1 MSQTKEKKKLSDG
14 TGLLKQSV
22 MEDYLNREDFS
33 YNPNGDALYRYYRD
47 RYTDQGKLAMADT
60 MGQAAALT
68 GGYGSS
74 YAQSAG
80 QQTYNSYMKE
90 LGDVIPQLYQLA
102 YDRYQNQGDDLI
114 KQYELL
120 DRQEQTEYDRHR
132 DQVADDQW
140 QQQLTE
146 DQRQFDQSHALKQQQ
161 FTEDQR
167 QFNQNYALNQQ
178 QFTEDQRQFN
188 QNYALSQQQL
198 AEDQR
203 QFNQNHTLH
212 QQQFAEDQRQFNQS
226 LLLDQQQLTEDRRQ
240 FDQSHA
246 LAASRQNGTA
256 DEYYVWLN
264 STQGSGTRKDSTNTY
279 EIAYDNGY
287 VTTGNIIA
295 MQYVLG
301 VEPTGMWSASSRLAC
316 GGLSA
321 NEAFDLYQKGL
332 LSQVRATT

>member
-14 TGLLKQSV
+14 ASLLKQSV

-80 QQTYNSYMKE
+80 QQAYNSYMKE

-102 YDRYQNQGDDLI
+102 YDRYRDQGDDLL
-114 KQYELL
+114 KQYDLL

-146 DQRQFDQSHALKQQQ
+146 DQRQFDQSHALQQQQFNEEQRQFNQSHALKEQQ

-167 QFNQNYALNQQ
+167 QF
-178 QFTEDQRQFN
+178 D
-188 QNYALSQQQL
+188 
-198 AEDQR
+198 
-203 QFNQNHTLH
+203 
-212 QQQFAEDQRQFNQS
+212 QS
-226 LLLDQQQLTEDRRQ
+226 LALDQQQLEEDHRQ
-240 FDQSHA
+240 FDLSHA
-246 LAASRQNGTA
+246 LAAAKQNGGTS
-256 DEYYVWLN
+256 DYYSWLN
-264 STQGSGTRKDSTNTY
+264 ATQGAGTRPDSTNTY
-279 EIAYDNGY
+279 DIVYDNGN

-295 MQYVLG
+295 MQYALG
-301 VEPTGMWSASSRLAC
+301 ITPTGMWSASSRLAS

-321 NEAFDLYQKGL
+321 DEAFELYQKGL